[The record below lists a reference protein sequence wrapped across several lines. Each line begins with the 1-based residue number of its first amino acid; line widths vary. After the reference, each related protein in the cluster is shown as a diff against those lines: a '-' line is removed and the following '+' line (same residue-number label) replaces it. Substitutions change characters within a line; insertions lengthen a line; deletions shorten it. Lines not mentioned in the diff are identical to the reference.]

1 MLEKSKFLM
10 DDHLGLIVLLL
21 MIDDSTFLEQC
32 ETHKQLNERENFW
45 QHRLKVFYPVGLNE
59 KEEYLY

>member
-1 MLEKSKFLM
+1 MLKKSKFLM

-32 ETHKQLNERENFW
+32 ETHKQLNERENF
-45 QHRLKVFYPVGLNE
+45 
-59 KEEYLY
+59 